1 MHDLNK
7 YIKEC
12 TGELDRLHIPY
23 AKNIQFVINHRACL
37 RQGQCCRQGGNYTI
51 EISAA
56 LLDDRV
62 DVKEGL
68 KNTLHHALLHSCCG
82 CMKHTGRWKAYADR
96 VNAAYGY
103 NIRRC
108 ASKDDQPLP
117 RDLLPKAKYL
127 LRCSK
132 CGAEYPRQK
141 MSAVVQHPE
150 RYRCGKCGGTLIN
163 ATEKA
168 E

>member
-1 MHDLNK
+1 MHDLGK

-12 TGELDRLHIPY
+12 MAELDRLRIPY
-23 AKNIQFVINHRACL
+23 AKNIRFTVNRRAKLRLGQCR
-37 RQGQCCRQGGNYTI
+37 RQGDNYTI

-62 DVKEGL
+62 HE
-68 KNTLHHALLHSCCG
+68 LLHSCYG

-108 ASKDDQPLP
+108 ATGEEQPLP
-117 RDLLPKAKYL
+117 QDLMPKAKYL
-127 LRCSK
+127 IRCSG

-150 RYRCGKCGGTLIN
+150 RYRCGKCGGKLMN

>member
-1 MHDLNK
+1 MHDLNRT
-7 YIKEC
+7 IKEC
-12 TGELDRLHIPY
+12 MAELDRLNIPY
-23 AKNIQFVINHRACL
+23 AKNIRFTVNRRAKLRLGQCR
-37 RQGQCCRQGGNYTI
+37 RQGNSYTI

-62 DVKEGL
+62 DLREGL
-68 KNTLHHALLHSCCG
+68 KNTLHHELLHSCYG
-82 CMKHTGRWKAYADR
+82 CMKHTGRWKAYADK

-108 ASKDDQPLP
+108 ATGEEQPLP
-117 RDLLPKAKYL
+117 QDLMPKAKYL
-127 LRCSK
+127 IRCSD

-150 RYRCGKCGGTLIN
+150 RYRCGKCGGKLMN
-163 ATEKA
+163 ATKRA

>member
-1 MHDLNK
+1 MHDLGK

-12 TGELDRLHIPY
+12 MAELDRLRIPY
-23 AKNIQFVINHRACL
+23 AKNIRFTVNRRAKL
-37 RQGQCCRQGGNYTI
+37 RLGQC
-51 EISAA
+51 
-56 LLDDRV
+56 RV
-62 DVKEGL
+62 NVKEGL
-68 KNTLHHALLHSCCG
+68 KNTLHHELLHSCYG

-108 ASKDDQPLP
+108 ATGEEQPLP
-117 RDLLPKAKYL
+117 QDLMPKAKYL
-127 LRCSK
+127 IRCSG

-150 RYRCGKCGGTLIN
+150 RYRCGKCGGKLMN

>member
-1 MHDLNK
+1 MRDLSA
-7 YIKEC
+7 YAAQC
-12 TGELDRLHIPY
+12 MRELDRLHIRY
-23 AKNIQFVINHRACL
+23 AQNITFAVNTRAKTRLGVCKK
-37 RQGQCCRQGGNYTI
+37 QGDRYTI
-51 EISAA
+51 EIAA
-56 LLDDRV
+56 PLLDESMPEKLL
-62 DVKEGL
+62 KE
-68 KNTLHHALLHSCCG
+68 TLHHELLHSCRG
-82 CMKHTGRWKAYADR
+82 CMQHTGKWKALAER